1 MEGTK
6 MLYSLRAI
14 RNNKNETQEQSA
26 KAVGVSVDTWANYEK
41 GITYPDIPILKR
53 IEAHFGVS
61 YNDIDFFCNEVTVK
75 Q

>member
-61 YNDIDFFCNEVTVK
+61 YNDIDFFCNEVTIK